1 MAEGLDRSFSL
12 EELEI
17 NEIEERASVP
27 NFENLTTC
35 SCRSNCIRERSM
47 HKLLPMQKSRPILCK
62 CLPYCH
68 DGNSLCLNNRRAL
81 ENNSDDSSVS
91 FLRLLGWYANKMYKT
106 QSSTNC
112 TIIQIST

>member
-1 MAEGLDRSFSL
+1 MKHVFGLFDSNMADSFDRSFSL

-47 HKLLPMQKSRPILCK
+47 QKLLPVQKSRPILFK
-62 CLPYCH
+62 CLP
-68 DGNSLCLNNRRAL
+68 RWKFAMP
-81 ENNSDDSSVS
+81 E
-91 FLRLLGWYANKMYKT
+91 
-106 QSSTNC
+106 
-112 TIIQIST
+112 

>member
-35 SCRSNCIRERSM
+35 SCRSNCIPERSM
-47 HKLLPMQKSRPILCK
+47 QKLLPVQKSRPILFNV
-62 CLPYCH
+62 CH
-68 DGNSLCLNNRRAL
+68 DGNSLCLNYRSSL
-81 ENNSDDSSVS
+81 ENKSDDSSVS
-91 FLRLLGWYANKMYKT
+91 FLLFLGWYANKTYKA

>member
-1 MAEGLDRSFSL
+1 MFGIFDLNMAEALDRSFSL

-35 SCRSNCIRERSM
+35 SCRSNCIRERGRNFCPCRS
-47 HKLLPMQKSRPILCK
+47 QGQYCSSV
-62 CLPYCH
+62 CH

-81 ENNSDDSSVS
+81 ESNSDDSSVS
-91 FLRLLGWYANKMYKT
+91 FFAIFLLVCK
-106 QSSTNC
+106 
-112 TIIQIST
+112 